1 MLGEQ
6 ALCDQRKSRIDA
18 MPDTH
23 RMGRV
28 DLTGWRTFL
37 AVRRLGS
44 LSAAAAELGYT
55 QSAISRQVAALER
68 EVGVVLVERR
78 PRGVV
83 PTAAGEAFGRH
94 AQVVVAAADRA
105 VRAAREASVGRQ
117 DVAVGATPSAAAGL
131 VPAALRGLDA
141 AWSLTV
147 ALTGELEEQVATGAL
162 DLAVVT
168 DAPPGLAA
176 DDRLERHR
184 LGDDL
189 MRVVV
194 PAGHPAANRRRGRRR
209 PRLADFAEDTWV
221 EDNDGSA
228 ALLRAAAAQAG
239 FAPRID
245 LAAADLAGKTALVAA
260 GHAVALVPGLL
271 VPALR
276 RDVVAVAVAGAPAR
290 GIYATLAA
298 GADPDGPA
306 AALRERLRAALA
318 AGSGTPSSG

>member
-1 MLGEQ
+1 M
-6 ALCDQRKSRIDA
+6 
-18 MPDTH
+18 
-23 RMGRV
+23 

-37 AVRRLGS
+37 AVCRLGS
-44 LSAAAAELGYT
+44 LSAAAVELGYT

-94 AQVVVAAADRA
+94 ARVVVSAADRA
-105 VRAAREASVGRQ
+105 VRAAQEATGGRLL
-117 DVAVGATPSAAAGL
+117 VAVGATPSAAAGL
-131 VPAALRGLDA
+131 VPTALRGTDV

-147 ALTGELEEQVATGAL
+147 ALTAELEEQVATGAL

-176 DDRLERHR
+176 DARLDRHR
-184 LGDDL
+184 LGDDV

-194 PAGHPAANRRRGRRR
+194 CADHPAATRRRGRRR
-209 PRLADFAEDTWV
+209 PRLADFADDVWV
-221 EDNDGSA
+221 EDNEGSA
-228 ALLRAAAAQAG
+228 ALLRSAAARAG
-239 FAPRID
+239 FAPRIE

-276 RDVVAVAVAGAPAR
+276 RDVVAVAVADAPTR
-290 GIYATLAA
+290 GIHATVAA
-298 GADPDGPA
+298 GADPAGPA
-306 AALRERLRAALA
+306 AALRKRLRTAFA
-318 AGSGTPSSG
+318 AGSGTPSSD

>member
-1 MLGEQ
+1 M
-6 ALCDQRKSRIDA
+6 D
-18 MPDTH
+18 PVT
-23 RMGRV
+23 
-28 DLTGWRTFL
+28 WRTFL
-37 AVRRLGS
+37 AVCRLGS
-44 LSAAAAELGYT
+44 LSAAALELGYT

-68 EVGVVLVERR
+68 EVGVALVERR

-83 PTAAGEAFGRH
+83 PTLAGEAFGRH

-105 VRAAREASVGRQ
+105 VRAAREAAQGRRL
-117 DVAVGATPSAAAGL
+117 VTVGATPSAAAGL

-176 DDRLERHR
+176 DPRLERHR
-184 LGDDL
+184 LGDDV

-194 PAGHPAANRRRGRRR
+194 AAGHPAATRRRGRRR

-221 EDNDGSA
+221 EDNEGSA
-228 ALLRAAAAQAG
+228 ALLRSAAATAG

-245 LAAADLAGKTALVAA
+245 LTAADLAGKTALVAA

-276 RDVVAVAVAGAPAR
+276 RDVVAVAVADAPTR
-290 GIYATLAA
+290 GIYVTEPA
-298 GADPDGPA
+298 GSAPDGPA
-306 AALRERLRAALA
+306 AVLRSRLRTALV

>member
-1 MLGEQ
+1 M
-6 ALCDQRKSRIDA
+6 
-18 MPDTH
+18 
-23 RMGRV
+23 
-28 DLTGWRTFL
+28 DLTPWRTFL
-37 AVRRLGS
+37 VVCRLGS
-44 LSAAAAELGYT
+44 LSAAALELGYT

-68 EVGVVLVERR
+68 EVGVALVERR

-83 PTAAGEAFGRH
+83 PTAAGETFGRQ
-94 AQVVVAAADRA
+94 AQAVVTAADRA
-105 VRAAREASVGRQ
+105 VRAAQEAARGRHLL
-117 DVAVGATPSAAAGL
+117 AVGATPSAAAGL
-131 VPAALRGLDA
+131 VPAALRGTDA

-176 DDRLERHR
+176 DRRLERHR
-184 LGDDL
+184 LGDDV

-194 PAGHPAANRRRGRRR
+194 AADHPAATRRRGRRR
-209 PRLADFAEDTWV
+209 PRLADFADATWV

-228 ALLRAAAAQAG
+228 ALLRSAAAKAG

-276 RDVVAVAVAGAPAR
+276 RDVVAVAVADAPTR

-298 GADPDGPA
+298 GADPAGPPA
-306 AALRERLRAALA
+306 QLRERVRTALA
-318 AGSGTPSSG
+318 AGSGTPSSA

>member
-1 MLGEQ
+1 M
-6 ALCDQRKSRIDA
+6 
-18 MPDTH
+18 
-23 RMGRV
+23 

-37 AVRRLGS
+37 SVCRLGS
-44 LSAAAAELGYT
+44 LSAAAVELGYT

-68 EVGVVLVERR
+68 EIGVVLVERR

-83 PTAAGEAFGRH
+83 PTAAGETFAQH
-94 AQVVVAAADRA
+94 ARVVVTAADRA
-105 VRAAREASVGRQ
+105 VRVAQEAAAGRRLLT
-117 DVAVGATPSAAAGL
+117 VGATPSAAAGL
-131 VPAALRGLDA
+131 VPTALRDLDA

-147 ALTGELEEQVATGAL
+147 ALTPDLEEQVATGAL

-176 DDRLERHR
+176 DDRLVRDR
-184 LGDDL
+184 LGDDA

-194 PAGHPAANRRRGRRR
+194 AADHPAAARRRTRRGARRR
-209 PRLADFAEDTWV
+209 ARLADFADATWV

-228 ALLRAAAAQAG
+228 ALLRSAAAKAG

-276 RDVVAVAVAGAPAR
+276 RDVVAVPVADAPTR
-290 GIYATLAA
+290 GIYATVAA
-298 GADPDGPA
+298 GAGPDGPA
-306 AALRERLRAALA
+306 PALLERLRTALA
-318 AGSGTPSSG
+318 AAPGTPSSG

>member
-1 MLGEQ
+1 M
-6 ALCDQRKSRIDA
+6 
-18 MPDTH
+18 
-23 RMGRV
+23 

-37 AVRRLGS
+37 VVCRLGS
-44 LSAAAAELGYT
+44 LSAAAVELGYT

-68 EVGVVLVERR
+68 EIGVALVERR

-83 PTAAGEAFGRH
+83 PTAAGESFAQH
-94 AQVVVAAADRA
+94 ARVVVAAADRA
-105 VRAAREASVGRQ
+105 VRAAREAAAGRRL
-117 DVAVGATPSAAAGL
+117 VMVGATPSAAADL
-131 VPAALRGLDA
+131 VPTALRELDA

-147 ALTGELEEQVATGAL
+147 GLTPDIEEQVATGAL

-176 DDRLERHR
+176 DDRLVRHR
-184 LGDDL
+184 LGDDA

-194 PAGHPAANRRRGRRR
+194 AADHPAVTRRGTRRGTRRRA
-209 PRLADFAEDTWV
+209 RLADFADATWV

-228 ALLRAAAAQAG
+228 ALLRSAAAKAG

-276 RDVVAVAVAGAPAR
+276 RDVVAVAVGDAPTR
-290 GIYATLAA
+290 GIYATVAA
-298 GADPDGPA
+298 GAGPDGPA
-306 AALRERLRAALA
+306 PALLERLRTALA
-318 AGSGTPSSG
+318 AASGTPSSG

>member
-1 MLGEQ
+1 MRH
-6 ALCDQRKSRIDA
+6 AHII
-18 MPDTH
+18 
-23 RMGRV
+23 GRV

-37 AVRRLGS
+37 AVCRLGS
-44 LSAAAAELGYT
+44 LSAAAVELGYT

-68 EVGVVLVERR
+68 EVGTALVERR

-83 PTAAGEAFGRH
+83 PTAAGVAFGRH
-94 AQVVVAAADRA
+94 AQVVVAGADRA
-105 VRAAREASVGRQ
+105 VRAGREAAAGRLL
-117 DVAVGATPSAAAGL
+117 VAVGATPSAAAGL
-131 VPAALRGLDA
+131 VPTALRGLDA

-147 ALTGELEEQVATGAL
+147 ALTGALEEQVATGAL

-184 LGDDL
+184 LGDDV

-194 PAGHPAANRRRGRRR
+194 PADHPAATRRRGRRR
-209 PRLADFAEDTWV
+209 PRLADFAGDSWV

-228 ALLRAAAAQAG
+228 ALLRSAAAQAG

-245 LAAADLAGKTALVAA
+245 LAAAGLAGKTALVAA

-276 RDVVAVAVAGAPAR
+276 RDVVAVAVADAPTR
-290 GIYATLAA
+290 GIYATLRA
-298 GADPDGPA
+298 GADPAGPA
-306 AALRERLRAALA
+306 AELRERLRTALA

>member
-1 MLGEQ
+1 M
-6 ALCDQRKSRIDA
+6 
-18 MPDTH
+18 
-23 RMGRV
+23 

-37 AVRRLGS
+37 AVCRLGS
-44 LSAAAAELGYT
+44 LSAAAVELGYT

-68 EVGVVLVERR
+68 ELGVSLVERR

-83 PTAAGEAFGRH
+83 PTVAGEAFARH
-94 AQVVVAAADRA
+94 ARVVVNAADRA
-105 VRAAREASVGRQ
+105 VRAAREAATGRQ
-117 DVAVGATPSAAAGL
+117 HVAVGATPSAAAGL

-141 AWSLTV
+141 AWSLAV
-147 ALTGELEEQVATGAL
+147 GLTAELEEQVATGAL

-176 DDRLERHR
+176 DPRLERHR
-184 LGDDL
+184 LGDDV

-194 PAGHPAANRRRGRRR
+194 PADHPAATRRRGRRR
-209 PRLADFAEDTWV
+209 HRLDDFAEDTWV
-221 EDNDGSA
+221 EDNEGSA
-228 ALLRAAAAQAG
+228 ALLRSAAAKAG

-276 RDVVAVAVAGAPAR
+276 RDVAALTVADAPTR

-306 AALRERLRAALA
+306 AELRERLRTAVA
-318 AGSGTPSSG
+318 AGLGTPSCG

>member
-1 MLGEQ
+1 M
-6 ALCDQRKSRIDA
+6 
-18 MPDTH
+18 
-23 RMGRV
+23 
-28 DLTGWRTFL
+28 DLTGWRTLL
-37 AVRRLGS
+37 AVCRLGS
-44 LSAAAAELGYT
+44 LSAVAVELGYT

-68 EVGVVLVERR
+68 EVGVALVERR

-83 PTAAGEAFGRH
+83 PTAAGEAFARH
-94 AQVVVAAADRA
+94 AQVVVTAADRA
-105 VRAAREASVGRQ
+105 VRAAQEASAGRER
-117 DVAVGATPSAAAGL
+117 VAVGATPSAAAGL
-131 VPAALRGLDA
+131 VPTALRALGA

-147 ALTGELEEQVATGAL
+147 GLTADLEEQVATGAL

-176 DDRLERHR
+176 DARLARYR
-184 LGDDL
+184 LGDDV

-194 PAGHPAANRRRGRRR
+194 PADHPAATRTGGRRR
-209 PRLADFAEDTWV
+209 PRLADFAEDVWV

-228 ALLRAAAAQAG
+228 ALLRSAAAQAG
-239 FAPRID
+239 FAPRIE

-276 RDVVAVAVAGAPAR
+276 RDVAAVTVADAPTR

-298 GADPDGPA
+298 GADPAGPA
-306 AALRERLRAALA
+306 AELRERLRTALA

>member
-1 MLGEQ
+1 M
-6 ALCDQRKSRIDA
+6 
-18 MPDTH
+18 
-23 RMGRV
+23 

-37 AVRRLGS
+37 SVCRLGS
-44 LSAAAAELGYT
+44 LSAAAVELGYT

-68 EVGVVLVERR
+68 EIGVVLVERR

-83 PTAAGEAFGRH
+83 PTAAGETFAQH
-94 AQVVVAAADRA
+94 ARVVVTAADRA
-105 VRAAREASVGRQ
+105 VRVAQEAAAGRRLLRHPDRAVRVAQEAAAGRRLLT
-117 DVAVGATPSAAAGL
+117 VGATPSAAAGL
-131 VPAALRGLDA
+131 VPTALRDLDA

-147 ALTGELEEQVATGAL
+147 ALTPDLEEQVATGAL

-176 DDRLERHR
+176 DDRLVRDR
-184 LGDDL
+184 LGDDA

-194 PAGHPAANRRRGRRR
+194 AADHPAAALRRAPRRVPR
-209 PRLADFAEDTWV
+209 RARLADFADATWV

-228 ALLRAAAAQAG
+228 ALLRSAAAKAG

-276 RDVVAVAVAGAPAR
+276 RDVVAVPVADAPTR
-290 GIYATLAA
+290 GIYATVAA
-298 GADPDGPA
+298 GAGPDGPA
-306 AALRERLRAALA
+306 PALLERLRTALA
-318 AGSGTPSSG
+318 AAPGTPSSG

>member
-1 MLGEQ
+1 M
-6 ALCDQRKSRIDA
+6 
-18 MPDTH
+18 
-23 RMGRV
+23 

-37 AVRRLGS
+37 AVCRLGS
-44 LSAAAAELGYT
+44 LSAAAVELGYT

-68 EVGVVLVERR
+68 EVGVALVERG

-83 PTAAGEAFGRH
+83 PTAAGESFGRH

-105 VRAAREASVGRQ
+105 VRAAQEAAVGREH
-117 DVAVGATPSAAAGL
+117 VAVGATPSAAAGL
-131 VPAALRGLDA
+131 VPTALRGLDA

-176 DDRLERHR
+176 DDRLARHR
-184 LGDDL
+184 LGEDV

-194 PAGHPAANRRRGRRR
+194 PAGHPAATRRRGRRR
-209 PRLADFAEDTWV
+209 PRIADFAHETWV

-228 ALLRAAAAQAG
+228 ALLRSAAAHAG

-276 RDVVAVAVAGAPAR
+276 RDVVAVAVADAPTR
-290 GIYATLAA
+290 GIYATVAA
-298 GADPDGPA
+298 GAESDGPA
-306 AALRERLRAALA
+306 AALRVRLRAALA

>member
-1 MLGEQ
+1 M
-6 ALCDQRKSRIDA
+6 
-18 MPDTH
+18 
-23 RMGRV
+23 

-37 AVRRLGS
+37 SVCRLGS
-44 LSAAAAELGYT
+44 LSAAAVELGYT

-68 EVGVVLVERR
+68 EIGVVLVERR

-83 PTAAGEAFGRH
+83 PTAAGETFAQH
-94 AQVVVAAADRA
+94 ARVVVTAADRA
-105 VRAAREASVGRQ
+105 VRVAQEAAAGRRLLT
-117 DVAVGATPSAAAGL
+117 VGATPSAAAGL
-131 VPAALRGLDA
+131 VPTALRDLDA

-147 ALTGELEEQVATGAL
+147 ALTPDLEEQVATGAL

-176 DDRLERHR
+176 DDRLVRDR
-184 LGDDL
+184 LGDDA

-194 PAGHPAANRRRGRRR
+194 AADHPAAALRRAPRRVPR
-209 PRLADFAEDTWV
+209 RARLADFADATWV

-228 ALLRAAAAQAG
+228 ALLRSAAAKAG

-276 RDVVAVAVAGAPAR
+276 RDVVAVPVADAPTR
-290 GIYATLAA
+290 GIYATVAA
-298 GADPDGPA
+298 GAGPDGPA
-306 AALRERLRAALA
+306 PALLERLRTALA
-318 AGSGTPSSG
+318 AAPGTPSSG

>member
-1 MLGEQ
+1 M
-6 ALCDQRKSRIDA
+6 
-18 MPDTH
+18 
-23 RMGRV
+23 

-37 AVRRLGS
+37 AVCRLGS
-44 LSAAAAELGYT
+44 LSAAAVELGYT

-68 EVGVVLVERR
+68 EIGLALVERR

-83 PTAAGEAFGRH
+83 PTAAGEAFAQH
-94 AQVVVAAADRA
+94 ARVVVTAADRA
-105 VRAAREASVGRQ
+105 VRAAREAAAGRRLL
-117 DVAVGATPSAAAGL
+117 AVGATPSAAADL
-131 VPAALRGLDA
+131 VPTALRDLDA

-147 ALTGELEEQVATGAL
+147 ALTPDLEDQVATGAL

-184 LGDDL
+184 LGDDA

-194 PAGHPAANRRRGRRR
+194 AADHPAVTRRRTRSRA
-209 PRLADFAEDTWV
+209 RLADFADATWV

-228 ALLRAAAAQAG
+228 ALLRSAAAKAG

-276 RDVVAVAVAGAPAR
+276 RDVVAVAVVDAPTR
-290 GIYATLAA
+290 GIYATVAA
-298 GADPDGPA
+298 GAGPDGPDRV
-306 AALRERLRAALA
+306 LLERLRTALA
-318 AGSGTPSSG
+318 AASGTPSSG

>member
-1 MLGEQ
+1 M
-6 ALCDQRKSRIDA
+6 
-18 MPDTH
+18 
-23 RMGRV
+23 

-37 AVRRLGS
+37 AVCRLGS
-44 LSAAAAELGYT
+44 LSAAAVELGYT

-68 EVGVVLVERR
+68 EVGVALVARR

-83 PTAAGEAFGRH
+83 PTAAGEAFARH
-94 AQVVVAAADRA
+94 ARVVVTAADRA
-105 VRAAREASVGRQ
+105 VRAAQEAAEGRHL
-117 DVAVGATPSAAAGL
+117 VTVGATPSAAAGL
-131 VPAALRGLDA
+131 VPTALRDLAA

-176 DDRLERHR
+176 DPRLVRHR
-184 LGDDL
+184 LGDDV

-194 PAGHPAANRRRGRRR
+194 ADGHRAASR
-209 PRLADFAEDTWV
+209 PRARLADFAGETWV
-221 EDNDGSA
+221 EDNEGSA
-228 ALLRAAAAQAG
+228 ALLRSAAGRAG

-276 RDVVAVAVAGAPAR
+276 RDVVAVTVADAPTR
-290 GIYATLAA
+290 GIYATVAA
-298 GADPDGPA
+298 GAAPDGPA
-306 AALRERLRAALA
+306 ADLLAGLLAGLSAALGA
-318 AGSGTPSSG
+318 APGTPSSG